1 MIRITKE
8 VQAWVSP
15 RQVMELFRSA
25 TNHAELIPPDCL
37 GYEDHS
43 LASRSF
49 TRFPGAKEPRQIPL
63 PRGYTQ
69 PHLVVAPIEDVQGFS
84 LTSVGGTKVV
94 GSREWGTAFQVRI
107 DWEVLRYR
115 GEGAWHFLAQPVQ
128 LQSLGLV
135 AEYPDHE
142 CRAICNVLDYDPF
155 KK

>member
-8 VQAWVSP
+8 VQGWVSP

-25 TNHAELIPPDCL
+25 TSHADLIPPGWV

-43 LASRSF
+43 LAGRSL
-49 TRFPGAKEPRQIPL
+49 TRFPGAKEPQQIPL
-63 PRGYTQ
+63 PRGYSQ
-69 PHLVVAPIEDVQGFS
+69 PHLVVAPIEDVMGFS

-94 GSREWGTAFQVRI
+94 GGREWGTAFQVRV
-107 DWEVLRYR
+107 DWEVLRHR
-115 GEGAWHFLAQPVQ
+115 GQGAWHFLAQPIQ
-128 LQSLGLV
+128 LQFLGLA

-142 CRAICNVLDYDPF
+142 RCAIRNVLGYDPF